1 VATLIQIAFG
11 TQVRERVDAA
21 LDSGS
26 ARDLALGTVGRLDF
40 LHRDLAFVVL
50 LGAMLLTLWLF
61 ARRSSLIRW
70 SSLVLTLAV
79 LQVGLGAFMAYG
91 SLLPSAQVGHLTIA
105 SLLLGA
111 ETVLWLMSRR
121 RSA

>member
-1 VATLIQIAFG
+1 MTLVQVGFG

-21 LDSGS
+21 LDSGI

-50 LGAMLLTLWLF
+50 VGASLLTLWLLS
-61 ARRSSLIRW
+61 RRSPLIRW
-70 SSLVLTLAV
+70 SFVVLALAV
-79 LQVGLGAFMAYG
+79 RRSRSAVFMAYG
-91 SLLPSAQVGHLTIA
+91 SLLPAAQVGHLTLA

-121 RSA
+121 QSV